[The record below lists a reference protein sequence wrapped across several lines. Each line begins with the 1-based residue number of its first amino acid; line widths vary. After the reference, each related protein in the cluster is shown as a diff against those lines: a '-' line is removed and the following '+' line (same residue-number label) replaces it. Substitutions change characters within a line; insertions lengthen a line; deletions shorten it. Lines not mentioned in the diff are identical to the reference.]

1 MLVQDAYPMKPVF
14 AALQQERITVEMLQD
29 PSQNVIGVSR

>member
-14 AALQQERITVEMLQD
+14 AALQQERITVEVMVVSSQD
-29 PSQNVIGVSR
+29 VIVVSR